1 MASHNKQDQ
10 LKSLAKAHTPV
21 NAAQSPLSII
31 YHRCY
36 SWQLRN
42 SRPQFWKLYMNRLTY
57 KDLNFTGDEIDINN
71 LIDVTDQENFN
82 PFHDDQN
89 NLSNH

>member
-1 MASHNKQDQ
+1 
-10 LKSLAKAHTPV
+10 
-21 NAAQSPLSII
+21 
-31 YHRCY
+31 
-36 SWQLRN
+36 
-42 SRPQFWKLYMNRLTY
+42 MNRLTY